1 MAPGIASIE
10 PARAPMRREW
20 LCGVGMGGGL
30 HASIHSLVTSL
41 HTLHFSSLF
50 RSWRVLALTS
60 YVLVLRQ
67 TDVRRESVECP
78 IVHRYT
84 IGIRRY
90 GYVLIRIEI
99 FRFSSVF
106 VLHLNS
112 TLSDSALPGNPG
124 GTLTPDTRGGARVSE
139 LGEAPAG
146 IRIGREGTT

>member
-1 MAPGIASIE
+1 MAV
-10 PARAPMRREW
+10 R
-20 LCGVGMGGGL
+20 GGYGRWT
-30 HASIHSLVTSL
+30 ACFNSLTSHFTSHTSL
-41 HTLHFSSLF
+41 QFTFQILASLG
-50 RSWRVLALTS
+50 S

-90 GYVLIRIEI
+90 GVRLCIRIEI